1 MIRRTAR
8 TPARHRSLML
18 LVMLVFVWCQA
29 VATAH
34 ASASAFATV
43 AGTSTPMEAM
53 PGCDGMPADADLGG
67 TDCPAEDA
75 TSDGAKLPVF
85 LPLPAQAYA
94 LVHVHRT
101 APAALAR
108 YAVPQGRA
116 PPRPRL
122 CCWLI

>member
-8 TPARHRSLML
+8 VPIRHRSLML

-34 ASASAFATV
+34 ASSMTYATTAEPSA
-43 AGTSTPMEAM
+43 MLDM
-53 PGCDGMPADADLGG
+53 PGCDGMLGETDDG
-67 TDCPAEDA
+67 DTDCPAEDA
-75 TSDGAKLPVF
+75 TSDWGKLPTF
-85 LPLPAQAYA
+85 LPLPPQTFA
-94 LVHVHRT
+94 LVHAHRT
-101 APAALAR
+101 APAAFAR
-108 YAVPQGRA
+108 FALPQGRA

>member
-8 TPARHRSLML
+8 TPLRDRSLML

-34 ASASAFATV
+34 ASASAFATL
-43 AGTSTPMEAM
+43 AGTSTAMEEM
-53 PGCDGMPADADLGG
+53 PGCDGMRADADHGG

-75 TSDGAKLPVF
+75 TPDGAKLPVF
-85 LPLPAQAYA
+85 LRLPAQAYA

-108 YAVPQGRA
+108 YALPQGRA
-116 PPRPRL
+116 PPRSRL